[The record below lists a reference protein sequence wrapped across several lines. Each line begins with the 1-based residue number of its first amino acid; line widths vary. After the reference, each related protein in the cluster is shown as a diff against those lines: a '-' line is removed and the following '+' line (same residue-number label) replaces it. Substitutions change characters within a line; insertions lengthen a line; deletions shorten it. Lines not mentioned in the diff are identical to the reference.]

1 MRIRTRLTVSPALEN
16 DDVDF
21 VCAVGCFCLRVWGG
35 TSFGLPLS
43 ILVPCFNAI
52 VNRIARR

>member
-43 ILVPCFNAI
+43 ILVHVF
-52 VNRIARR
+52 